1 MKQGEGAVREGIRG
15 RSSGHKGGHVARRR
29 RDQTA
34 GDIPGTQASRR
45 LGPDHEMKI
54 KLMPCNSPF
63 SF

>member
-34 GDIPGTQASRR
+34 GDILGTQASRR
-45 LGPDHEMKI
+45 LGPEMKI
-54 KLMPCNSPF
+54 ELMPCNCF